1 MILVVDAS
9 VAISWLADDERSAYA
24 DAVLTAASSDRV
36 VVPALWHWEIANTL
50 VVLERRGRLA
60 DAGGAY
66 ASVIRHLPI
75 DVANDATHKR
85 GLDEIELAQRHQL
98 SAYDAAYLALARSRE
113 LLLATLDKR
122 LAGAASAEG
131 FYFAA

>member
-9 VAISWLADDERSAYA
+9 VAISWIADDERSAYA
-24 DAVLTAASSDRV
+24 DAVLTAAASDRV
-36 VVPALWHWEIANTL
+36 VVPALWRWEIANTL

-60 DAGGAY
+60 DAGATY

-98 SAYDAAYLALARSRE
+98 SVYDAAYLALAKSRE